1 MNIIVVGCG
10 KVGYTLVEQ
19 LNNEGHS
26 VTLIDK
32 NQAALEK
39 AVAKLDVLGIYGNGS
54 SYRVQEEAGV
64 SNADLL
70 IAVTNQDEVN
80 LLSCLIAKQAG
91 HCQTI
96 ARVRNPEYYEEINFI
111 KEELKLAM
119 AINPERSAAY
129 DILRLV
135 QIPSAMEVDTFAR
148 GRINLISFKIP
159 DYSPLDGKKIM
170 DVSGILGN
178 NALFCV
184 VQRDGEVI
192 IPSGNTVLH
201 SKDKV
206 SVVMPLSEMPDFFD
220 RIKLANR
227 PIKSVMIAGGGSI
240 SFYLAKELIKANVQV
255 KIFETDRARCEVLSE
270 QLPEAVIINGNAV
283 DESLLDEEG
292 VRQTDAFV
300 ALTNMDEE
308 NIMLSLYVNSISDA
322 KLITK
327 INRLSF
333 EEVINGMPLGSV
345 VCPKNITA
353 EKIIKHVR
361 SMQNSADSSNVE
373 SLYRLMDNKVEA
385 LEFNVR
391 ECGENKALIGR
402 TLMELKLKKNLL
414 ICSINR
420 DGRIITPSGKDTI
433 EVGDTVV
440 VVTSNLNLSRIS
452 DILE

>member
-32 NQAALEK
+32 NQAALER
-39 AVAKLDVLGIYGNGS
+39 AVSKLDIMGIHGNGS
-54 SYRVQEEAGV
+54 SYRVQEEAGIT
-64 SNADLL
+64 SADLL

-96 ARVRNPEYYEEINFI
+96 ARVRNPEYYEEISFI

-129 DILRLV
+129 DILRLI

-159 DYSPLDGKKIM
+159 EYSPLDGKRVM
-170 DVSGILGN
+170 EVSGIMGN
-178 NALFCV
+178 NSLICV
-184 VQRDGEVI
+184 VQRDGETI
-192 IPSGNTVLH
+192 IPSGNTMLH
-201 SKDKV
+201 SKDKI
-206 SVVMPLSEMPDFFD
+206 SVIMPLSEISNFFE
-220 RIKLANR
+220 RIKIANK
-227 PIKSVMIAGGGSI
+227 PIRSVMVAGGGSI
-240 SFYLAKELIKANVQV
+240 SFYLAKSLIKSGVQV

-270 QLPEAVIINGNAV
+270 ELPEAVIINGNAV

-292 VRQTDAFV
+292 VRETDAFI

-308 NIMLSLYVNSISDA
+308 NIMLSMYVDSVSNA

-333 EEVINGMPLGSV
+333 EEIINNMPVGSV
-345 VCPKNITA
+345 ICPKNITA

-361 SMQNSADSSNVE
+361 SMQNSADSSDVE

-385 LEFNVR
+385 LEFNVKN
-391 ECGENKALIGR
+391 CSENKNLVGK
-402 TLMELKLKKNLL
+402 TLTELKLKSNLL
-414 ICSINR
+414 VCSISR
-420 DGRIITPSGKDTI
+420 GDAIITPSGRDTI
-433 EVGDTVV
+433 EIGDTVV
-440 VVTSNLNLSRIS
+440 VVTSNMKLSKIS

>member
-10 KVGYTLVEQ
+10 KVGYALAEQ
-19 LNNEGHS
+19 LNNEEHS

-32 NQAALEK
+32 NREVLEN
-39 AVAKLDVLGIYGNGS
+39 AVSKLDIMGIYGNGS
-54 SYRVQEEAGV
+54 SHRVQEEAGIA
-64 SNADLL
+64 SADLL

-96 ARVRNPEYYEEINFI
+96 ARVRNPEYYEEIGFI

-148 GRINLISFKIP
+148 GRINLISFRIP
-159 DYSPLDGKKIM
+159 DHSPIDGKKVM
-170 DVSGILGN
+170 ELSGMMGN
-178 NALFCV
+178 NSLFCV
-184 VQRDGEVI
+184 VQRDNETI
-192 IPSGNTVLH
+192 IPGGNTVLH

-206 SVVMPLSEMPDFFD
+206 SVIMPLSEMPDFFD
-220 RIKLANR
+220 KIKLANK
-227 PIKSVMIAGGGSI
+227 PIRNVMIAGGGGI
-240 SFYLAKELIKANVQV
+240 SFYLAKELIKANVTV
-255 KIFETDRARCEVLSE
+255 KIFETDRSRCEVLSE
-270 QLPEAVIINGNAV
+270 ELPEAIIINGNAV

-292 VRQTDAFV
+292 VKDTDAFI

-308 NIMLSLYVNSISDA
+308 NIMLSMYVNSISGA

-327 INRLSF
+327 INRFSF
-333 EEVINGMPLGSV
+333 DGVIGELPVGSV
-345 VCPKNITA
+345 ICPKNITA

-361 SMQNSADSSNVE
+361 SMQNSVDSSDVE

-385 LEFNVR
+385 LEFSVKNNK
-391 ECGENKALIGR
+391 ENEKFIGKKI
-402 TLMELKLKKNLL
+402 MELKLKKNLL

-420 DGRIITPSGKDTI
+420 DGKIITPSGKDTI
-433 EVGDTVV
+433 ETGDTVV
-440 VVTSNLNLSRIS
+440 VVTSNMKLSKIS